1 MKKFTHLITVVGNL
15 RLAYNLL
22 KEFMFAVCCSGLTEG
37 IPAFDYDYGIRVS
50 LISLHMNIV
59 I

>member
-1 MKKFTHLITVVGNL
+1 
-15 RLAYNLL
+15 
-22 KEFMFAVCCSGLTEG
+22 MFAVCCSGLTEG

-50 LISLHMNIV
+50 LGLAYPRQGIVSLHMNTV